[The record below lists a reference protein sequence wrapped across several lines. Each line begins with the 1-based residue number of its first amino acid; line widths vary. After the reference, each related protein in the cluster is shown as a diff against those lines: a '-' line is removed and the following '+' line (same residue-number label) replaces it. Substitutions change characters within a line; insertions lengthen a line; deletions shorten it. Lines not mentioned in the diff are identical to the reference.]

1 MELRIPELGDNVAVA
16 TVVGVLVREGDRV
29 APGQPLLEL
38 ETDKAVMEVPAEAGG
53 VVRRVLVQVG
63 EEVRPGQPFLELAE
77 EEALEVS
84 QVAQRAPEAEYSA
97 AAFAAVGAPEKPFLS
112 PDLSTPCRETKA
124 QALRPEPAPEPAP
137 PGAPQAPSEGRLV
150 PAAPSVR
157 RLARELGVDIREVR
171 GTGLAGRITE
181 EDVRRAAGL
190 APAPALEAPPPTPRL
205 PDFSRWGPVRREPMS
220 GVRKATM
227 RAMAQA
233 WAQVP
238 MVTHFDE
245 ADITELEALRKGY
258 AKKAEE
264 KGFRLTLTAFLLK
277 ALAHTLK
284 AFPKFNASI
293 DPERQEVI
301 YKDYVHIGVAV
312 DTPHGLLVPVIRDVD
327 KKGILALARELQEV
341 SERARARKLSPE
353 EMQGATFSLSNLGGI
368 GGTGFTPIVN
378 WPEVAILGV
387 SRSQMKPIWDPE
399 KEAFLP
405 RLYMPYSLTYDHR
418 LIDGAEAARFCRHLA
433 GLLEDP
439 VGLALA

>member
-53 VVRRVLVQVG
+53 VVKRVLVKVG

-77 EEALEVS
+77 EEAAEVS
-84 QVAQRAPEAEYSA
+84 QVAQRAPEA
-97 AAFAAVGAPEKPFLS
+97 
-112 PDLSTPCRETKA
+112 
-124 QALRPEPAPEPAP
+124 RPEPAPEARPEPTPQAEGP
-137 PGAPQAPSEGRLV
+137 KAPQAPSEGRLV

-190 APAPALEAPPPTPRL
+190 APAALEALPPTPRL
-205 PDFSRWGPVRREPMS
+205 PDFSRWGPVRAEPMS

-258 AKKAEE
+258 AGKAEE

-277 ALAHTLK
+277 ALALTLK

-293 DPERQEVI
+293 DPEKQEVI

-327 KKGILALARELQEV
+327 KKGILALAQELQEV
-341 SERARARKLSPE
+341 SERARERKLSPE
-353 EMQGATFSLSNLGGI
+353 EMQGGTFSLSNLGGI

-387 SRSQMKPIWDPE
+387 SRSQMKPVWDPGQ
-399 KEAFLP
+399 EAFLP

>member
-1 MELRIPELGDNVAVA
+1 
-16 TVVGVLVREGDRV
+16 
-29 APGQPLLEL
+29 
-38 ETDKAVMEVPAEAGG
+38 
-53 VVRRVLVQVG
+53 
-63 EEVRPGQPFLELAE
+63 
-77 EEALEVS
+77 
-84 QVAQRAPEAEYSA
+84 
-97 AAFAAVGAPEKPFLS
+97 
-112 PDLSTPCRETKA
+112 
-124 QALRPEPAPEPAP
+124 
-137 PGAPQAPSEGRLV
+137 
-150 PAAPSVR
+150 VR

-190 APAPALEAPPPTPRL
+190 APAPALEALPPTPRL
-205 PDFSRWGPVRREPMS
+205 PDFSRWGPVRHEPMS

-258 AKKAEE
+258 ARKAEE

-277 ALAHTLK
+277 ALALTLK

-293 DPERQEVI
+293 DPEKQEVI

-327 KKGILALARELQEV
+327 KKGILALAQELQEV

-353 EMQGATFSLSNLGGI
+353 EMQGGTFSLSNLGGI

-387 SRSQMKPIWDPE
+387 SRSQMKPVWDPE

-433 GLLEDP
+433 GLLDDP

>member
-53 VVRRVLVQVG
+53 VVKRVLVQVG

-77 EEALEVS
+77 EEAAEVS
-84 QVAQRAPEAEYSA
+84 QVAQRAPEARP
-97 AAFAAVGAPEKPFLS
+97 GPAPE
-112 PDLSTPCRETKA
+112 A
-124 QALRPEPAPEPAP
+124 RPEPTPQPEGPK
-137 PGAPQAPSEGRLV
+137 APQAPSEGRLV

-190 APAPALEAPPPTPRL
+190 APAALEALPPTPRL
-205 PDFSRWGPVRREPMS
+205 PDFSRWGPVRAEPMS

-258 AKKAEE
+258 ARKAEE

-277 ALAHTLK
+277 ALALTLK

-293 DPERQEVI
+293 DPEKQEVI

-327 KKGILALARELQEV
+327 KKGILALAQELQEV

-353 EMQGATFSLSNLGGI
+353 EMQGGTFSLSNLGGI

-387 SRSQMKPIWDPE
+387 SRSQMKPVWDPS

>member
-1 MELRIPELGDNVAVA
+1 MELRLPELGDNVTQA
-16 TVVGVLVREGDRV
+16 TVVGVLVKEGDPV

-53 VVRRVLVQVG
+53 VVKRVLVRVG
-63 EEVRPGQPFLELAE
+63 EEVRPGQPFLELAAVDA
-77 EEALEVS
+77 EAPPKAKEDQAS
-84 QVAQRAPEAEYSA
+84 SRGASPAEPPKPEAPPPV
-97 AAFAAVGAPEKPFLS
+97 AVAS
-112 PDLSTPCRETKA
+112 P
-124 QALRPEPAPEPAP
+124 PAPEP
-137 PGAPQAPSEGRLV
+137 GERRLV

-157 RLARELGVDIREVR
+157 RLARELGVDILKVQ

-190 APAPALEAPPPTPRL
+190 LETPRPSEPLPPAPRL
-205 PDFSRWGPVRREPMS
+205 PDFGQWGPVRREPMS
-220 GVRKATM
+220 GVRKATS

-245 ADITELEALRKGY
+245 ADITELEALRKRY

-264 KGFRLTLTAFLLK
+264 RGFRLTLTAFLLK
-277 ALAHTLK
+277 ALALTLR
-284 AFPKFNASI
+284 AYPKFNASL

-327 KKGILALARELQEV
+327 KKGVLALARELQAL
-341 SERARARKLSPE
+341 SERARERKLTPE
-353 EMQGATFSLSNLGGI
+353 EMQGGTFSLSNLGGI
-368 GGTGFTPIVN
+368 GGVGFTPIVN

-387 SRSQMKPIWDPE
+387 SRSQVKPVWDTE
-399 KEAFLP
+399 KEAFVP
-405 RLYMPYSLTYDHR
+405 RLLMPFGLTYDHR

-439 VGLALA
+439 VGLALE

>member
-53 VVRRVLVQVG
+53 VVKRVLVQVG

-77 EEALEVS
+77 EEAAEVS
-84 QVAQRAPEAEYSA
+84 QVAQRAPEA
-97 AAFAAVGAPEKPFLS
+97 
-112 PDLSTPCRETKA
+112 
-124 QALRPEPAPEPAP
+124 RPEPAPEARPEPTPQAEGP
-137 PGAPQAPSEGRLV
+137 KAPQAPSEGRLV

-205 PDFSRWGPVRREPMS
+205 PDFSRWGPVRAEPMS

-258 AKKAEE
+258 ARKAEE

-277 ALAHTLK
+277 ALALTLK

-293 DPERQEVI
+293 DPEKQEVI

-327 KKGILALARELQEV
+327 KKGILALAQELQEV

-353 EMQGATFSLSNLGGI
+353 EMQGGTFSLSNLGGI

-387 SRSQMKPIWDPE
+387 SRSQMKPVWDPGQ
-399 KEAFLP
+399 EAFLP

>member
-53 VVRRVLVQVG
+53 VVKRVLVKVG

-77 EEALEVS
+77 EEAVEVS
-84 QVAQRAPEAEYSA
+84 QVAQRAPASEA
-97 AAFAAVGAPEKPFLS
+97 
-112 PDLSTPCRETKA
+112 
-124 QALRPEPAPEPAP
+124 RPEPAPEARPEPTPQAEGP
-137 PGAPQAPSEGRLV
+137 KVPQAPSEGRLV

-190 APAPALEAPPPTPRL
+190 APAPALEALPPTPRL
-205 PDFSRWGPVRREPMS
+205 PDFSRWGPVRAEPMS

-258 AKKAEE
+258 ARKAEE

-277 ALAHTLK
+277 ALALTLK

-293 DPERQEVI
+293 DPEKQEVI

-327 KKGILALARELQEV
+327 KKGILALAQELQEV
-341 SERARARKLSPE
+341 SERARERKLSPE
-353 EMQGATFSLSNLGGI
+353 EMQGGTFSLSNLGGI

-387 SRSQMKPIWDPE
+387 SRSQMKPVWDPGQ
-399 KEAFLP
+399 EAFLP

>member
-1 MELRIPELGDNVAVA
+1 MELKLPELGENVTTA
-16 TVVGVLVREGDRV
+16 TVVGVLVKEGDPV

-53 VVRRVLVQVG
+53 VVKRVLVRVG

-77 EEALEVS
+77 EAPPKAKGEASSRGASPAEPPK
-84 QVAQRAPEAEYSA
+84 PEAPPPVA
-97 AAFAAVGAPEKPFLS
+97 AAS
-112 PDLSTPCRETKA
+112 PPS
-124 QALRPEPAPEPAP
+124 PEPGER
-137 PGAPQAPSEGRLV
+137 RLV

-157 RLARELGVDIREVR
+157 RLARELGVDILKVQ

-190 APAPALEAPPPTPRL
+190 AEAPRPPEAQPPVPAPRL
-205 PDFSRWGPVRREPMS
+205 PDFGQWGPVRREPMG
-220 GVRKATM
+220 GVRKATLRSM
-227 RAMAQA
+227 SQA

-245 ADITELEALRKGY
+245 ADITELEALRKRY

-264 KGFRLTLTAFLLK
+264 RGFRLTLTAFLLK
-277 ALAHTLK
+277 ALALTLK
-284 AFPKFNASI
+284 AYPKFNASV
-293 DPERQEVI
+293 DVERQEVI

-327 KKGILALARELQEV
+327 KKGVLALARELQAV
-341 SERARARKLSPE
+341 SERARERKLTPE
-353 EMQGATFSLSNLGGI
+353 EMQGGTFSLSNLGGI
-368 GGTGFTPIVN
+368 GGVGFTPIVN

-387 SRSQMKPIWDPE
+387 SRSQVKPVWDGE
-399 KEAFLP
+399 KEAFVP
-405 RLYMPYSLTYDHR
+405 RLLMPFGLTYDHR

-439 VGLALA
+439 LGLALE

>member
-53 VVRRVLVQVG
+53 VVKRVLVQVG

-77 EEALEVS
+77 EKAAEVS
-84 QVAQRAPEAEYSA
+84 QVAQRAPEA
-97 AAFAAVGAPEKPFLS
+97 
-112 PDLSTPCRETKA
+112 
-124 QALRPEPAPEPAP
+124 RPEPAPEARPEPTPQAEGP
-137 PGAPQAPSEGRLV
+137 RAPQAPSEGRLV

-205 PDFSRWGPVRREPMS
+205 PDFSRWGPVRHEPMS

-258 AKKAEE
+258 ARKAEE

-277 ALAHTLK
+277 ALALTLK

-327 KKGILALARELQEV
+327 KKGILALAQELQEV

-353 EMQGATFSLSNLGGI
+353 EMQGGTFSLSNLGGI

-387 SRSQMKPIWDPE
+387 SRSQMKPVWDPGQ
-399 KEAFLP
+399 EAFLP
-405 RLYMPYSLTYDHR
+405 RLFMPFGLTYDHR

>member
-53 VVRRVLVQVG
+53 VVKRVLVQVG

-84 QVAQRAPEAEYSA
+84 QVAQRAPEA
-97 AAFAAVGAPEKPFLS
+97 
-112 PDLSTPCRETKA
+112 
-124 QALRPEPAPEPAP
+124 RPEPAPEARPEPTPQAEGP
-137 PGAPQAPSEGRLV
+137 KAPQAPSEGRLV

-190 APAPALEAPPPTPRL
+190 APAPALEALPPTPRL

-258 AKKAEE
+258 ARKAEE

-277 ALAHTLK
+277 ALALTLK

-327 KKGILALARELQEV
+327 KKGILALAQELQEV

-387 SRSQMKPIWDPE
+387 SRSQMKPVWDPGQ
-399 KEAFLP
+399 EAFLP